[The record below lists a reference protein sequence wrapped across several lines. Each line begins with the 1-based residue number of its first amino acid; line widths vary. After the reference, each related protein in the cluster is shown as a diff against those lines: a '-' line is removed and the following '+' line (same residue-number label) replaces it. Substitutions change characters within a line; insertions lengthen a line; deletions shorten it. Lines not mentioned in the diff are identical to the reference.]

1 MQALKLN
8 AAFGWRWVVA
18 GWRLFRRQP
27 FGFAAMLFFYW
38 LLLLAASAIIGWI
51 AQGAGAV
58 LPFVSADLVAAFGS
72 LLVAMLTPALTVGFL
87 QACRLA
93 DSGLPAHPV
102 LLLAPFRSGRTTLLR
117 LLALGSIQ
125 TVALVLILL
134 FTSGA
139 DAFRIDPNRSTVATS
154 SASTSPVVPPPSG
167 RVDAGQA
174 PVPPTGDKADDPP
187 GMPTEAEQEAMRRE
201 AVERLVQGLAYLPV
215 ALLMWY
221 APLLVAWHGLPPGK
235 ALFFSLVAVWR
246 NRNAFIVYGIAWLAV
261 WLTLSI
267 AIAIVTS
274 LVGIGN
280 FAAII
285 AAPLVMLLL
294 TCMYCSVYP
303 TYATVFVDPQAAL
316 PAEGTPPST

>member
-8 AAFGWRWVVA
+8 AAFGWRWVVG

-27 FGFAAMLFFYW
+27 FSFAALLFFYW
-38 LLLLAASAIIGWI
+38 LLLLTASAVIGWI
-51 AQGAGAV
+51 ARGLGAV

-93 DSGLPAHPV
+93 DGGLPAHPV
-102 LLLAPFRSGRTTLLR
+102 LLLAPFRSGRTTLRR
-117 LLALGSIQ
+117 LLTLGSIQ
-125 TVALVLILL
+125 AGALVVILL
-134 FTSGA
+134 LMTGA
-139 DAFRIDPNRSTVATS
+139 DAFRLEPVNAPVAPSTTAPAGTAARAPTELPAAADKATD
-154 SASTSPVVPPPSG
+154 PSG
-167 RVDAGQA
+167 
-174 PVPPTGDKADDPP
+174 
-187 GMPTEAEQEAMRRE
+187 MPSEAEQAEMRRE
-201 AVERLVQGLAYLPV
+201 ALERFVQGIAYLPV

-221 APLLVAWHGLPPGK
+221 APMLVAWHQLPAGK

-246 NRNAFIVYGIAWLAV
+246 NRSAFVVYGIAWLAV

-267 AIAIVTS
+267 AIALVTT
-274 LVGIGN
+274 LVGIGS
-280 FAAII
+280 FAAIV

-303 TYATVFVDPQAAL
+303 TYATVFVDPSTPVPAPIAA
-316 PAEGTPPST
+316 T